1 MLRLISQRTTL
12 FLTLFALTFSSG
24 FSRADDTEIYF
35 TSGSATGNQSNAILP
50 NVLLILDTSG
60 SMDANVGGT
69 GKTRMELMKEAMR
82 EIIGDVQD
90 VNMGL
95 MRFTNNDGGAIVF
108 PIAGIDDPAFT
119 VPSEPDD
126 SQEALA
132 YSIISGNDDAEEIT
146 LGAGLGTVT
155 VNDAVLNV
163 SELPAST
170 GTADVRVD
178 ASVNDADQFG
188 GTVSTNAPFYN
199 DGALQAARF
208 TGLPDLTGATIKSA
222 QFILT
227 ENFGVPATGGVGTL
241 YGEYVANCGDY
252 SGAAAN
258 ELSTRLAANPA
269 AQETKT
275 ANINITGTTFTMQD
289 AGGDLTALIQDL
301 VDAGA
306 GNGGNA
312 MCLFYQ
318 CTSGCGGTFLSY
330 DNSTTEAP
338 QLLIEYET
346 VAAIP
351 DQQTVGLRFQNVRIP
366 QGANILDAK
375 LVLTPTTTDLEAPD
389 GISSPGGASGVEVE
403 IRAEAIDDSAPFV
416 AGGPG
421 SNDISS
427 RAETTNQMDWEL
439 PVTTVDQPITSCVDG
454 NCFNQDL
461 ADVIAEVTDRP
472 GWCGGNALTLLLQ
485 YEEGGKEF
493 YSFDGDSGRAPE
505 LQITYDRTGTLGCV
519 VATENAQIATGVDD
533 VENSG
538 TGGSQLDFEPGNN
551 IGLRFR
557 NLDIPQ
563 GATILDAYITITAR
577 RDDTGASTDINIYGE
592 AEDNPSSYGN
602 VNSRTKTAAT
612 VLWEPSDW
620 TQNITYDTPDISTIV
635 QEIVN
640 RGGWNEGNAMAF
652 IMETTG
658 PNRRGRTYNDS
669 PTRAPR
675 LSITY
680 QSAAGYSPVK
690 TVREKL
696 IELVDDLPTR
706 GWTPITEVIY
716 EAAKYWRGEE
726 IVYGDVRDGDRFSRI
741 SHPGTYCD
749 APGSCSG
756 ADTATNPDFGVFEPA
771 GCPADNQDDADCV
784 NQRITG
790 SPDYISPFN
799 SELSCAANYQILLT
813 DGQANSANMEAT
825 IESEFGSGDFGVDV
839 DGDGDGDGQ
848 CRTQDS
854 EGGVLTTSEL
864 CAIDLAEFMY
874 KNDQSSTLQ
883 NDQTVNT
890 YTVGFNF
897 TDPFVE
903 DMATNAGGEF
913 FEATTATDL
922 VNVFETI
929 LTDVKSDP
937 TSFVAPSLAT
947 NAFNRLLSRD
957 EVYFGLFTPELNA
970 AWDGNVKKYKVCIES
985 DPDGDGN
992 PDCTLGSILDQS
1004 GGLAIDEVTNRFKD
1018 TAQSFWSS
1026 ATDGLTTTAGG
1037 TGAEFDDFTDRIIY
1051 TETTSSGVAPA
1062 SGTLLSGS
1070 GYKITS
1076 NNWDD
1081 AALSP
1086 VRDAVCPTPST
1097 TGGSE
1102 CEDRMLWMLGKVLID
1117 NETDVDDDTRWTVND
1132 VLHSSPSIITYGG
1145 ADTDADNV
1153 IDVFYDKL
1161 VYGSN
1166 DGSLHFVNA
1175 ADNSGKEEWSFMP
1188 QELVN
1193 NQQAVYADAEG
1204 NHIYGMDITPVINQR
1219 DVDGDGSIETGDGD
1233 FVHIIAAMRRGGNNI
1248 YALDVSA
1255 NITSTGQTVTPRFLW
1270 RIEGGTGDYARLA
1283 NTFSR
1288 PVLGN
1293 IKALAPDDTNVP
1305 ADADS
1310 APDVI
1315 TKRVMVFGGGYDTAL
1330 DSSFGTSTANP
1341 NNGNMIYIADPADG
1355 SLIFSVGGPGTG
1367 ADIEIANM
1375 VHSFP
1380 SRVTLLDSDG
1390 DGFQD
1395 RIYIGDTGGQVWR
1408 VDLGADINPSAT
1420 APEGS
1425 TIVGRL
1431 AAISTQGTPADER
1444 RFFEPPSVVQVVDT
1458 LYADAANN
1466 EYDYVLIGT
1475 GNRSN
1480 PLNAVTQDRFYAF
1493 RDYTINRMTDSN
1505 ADNIADDYPRS
1516 GGTPINHTTGGDLV
1530 DVTSSVL
1537 DESSSTVDASFGWF
1551 YDFYTANGNTAGEK
1565 VLSAP
1570 LTLAGTVL
1578 FTTYS
1583 PDASN
1588 NVDACAA
1595 NIGGGFAYNFDI
1607 LSTKATLDWNTTG
1620 LDEVADRKQALGGG
1634 IPSDVVPIFTKEGI
1648 VGIVGVEGGATQLGT
1663 LAGLPRFRTYWYEE
1677 G

>member
-1 MLRLISQRTTL
+1 MFRLLSQRTTL

-24 FSRADDTEIYF
+24 ISRADDTEIYF
-35 TSGSATGNQSNAILP
+35 SSGSATGNQSNAILP

-60 SMDANVGGT
+60 SMDATVSGT

-82 EIIGDVQD
+82 SIIGDVQD

-108 PIAGIDDPAFT
+108 PIAGIDDPAFSI
-119 VPSEPDD
+119 PSEPDD
-126 SQEALA
+126 SQQALA
-132 YSIISGNDDAEEIT
+132 ISVIDGFDDAEEFT
-146 LGAGLGTVT
+146 SGADDDKVT
-155 VNDAVLNV
+155 INDAVLNMNQ
-163 SELPAST
+163 LPPVT
-170 GTADVRVD
+170 GNADVLVAATAD
-178 ASVNDADQFG
+178 DADELG
-188 GTVSTNAPFYN
+188 GFVNTNAPFYN
-199 DGALQAARF
+199 DGALQGARY
-208 TGLPDLTGATIKSA
+208 TGLPDLTGATITSA

-227 ENFGVPATGGVGTL
+227 ENFGVPATGGRANL
-241 YGEYVANCGDY
+241 YGEYVANCGAYVD
-252 SGAAAN
+252 GAGSDI
-258 ELSTRLAANPA
+258 STRLAANPIG
-269 AQETKT
+269 QTVVSSD
-275 ANINITGTTFTMQD
+275 INISGNTFTIED
-289 AGGDLTALIQDL
+289 TGGDLTQLIQDL
-301 VDAGA
+301 VDTGA
-306 GNGGNA
+306 GNAGNS

-318 CTSGCGGTFLSY
+318 CTSGCGGTFDSFET
-330 DNSTTEAP
+330 SAAEAP
-338 QLLIEYET
+338 QLVINYVT
-346 VAAIP
+346 GAATP
-351 DQQTVGLRFQNVRIP
+351 ATQTVGLRFQDVRIP
-366 QGANILDAK
+366 QGATVLEAK
-375 LVLTPTTTDLEAPD
+375 LVLTPTVTDPEAPD
-389 GISSPGGASGVEVE
+389 GVQNNGTGVE
-403 IRAEAIDDSAPFV
+403 IGIGAEAADDSLPFTN
-416 AGGPG
+416 ADE
-421 SNDISS
+421 DITS
-427 RAETTNQMDWEL
+427 RLRTTKEADWEL
-439 PVTTVDQPITSCVDG
+439 PATTADQPITSCDNG
-454 NCFNQDL
+454 NCFGDDL
-461 ADVIAEVTDRP
+461 TDVIQEVVNRP
-472 GWCGGNALTLLLQ
+472 GWCGGNALSLIVQ
-485 YEEGGKEF
+485 YELFGGGKEF
-493 YSFDGDSGRAPE
+493 YSFEGDSGRSAE
-505 LQITYDRTGTLGCV
+505 LQVTYDRTGTLGCI
-519 VATENAQIATGVDD
+519 VATDNAQIATGVDD

-563 GATILDAYITITAR
+563 GATILDARISITAR
-577 RDDTGASTDINIYGE
+577 RDDTGASTDINIFGE
-592 AEDNPSSYGN
+592 ANDNPNSYGN
-602 VNSRTKTAAT
+602 VNSRPKTTAT
-612 VLWEPSDW
+612 VLWEPTDW
-620 TQNITYDTPDISTIV
+620 TQNIVYESPDLSSIV

-680 QSAAGYSPVK
+680 QSSAGYSPIK

-749 APGSCSG
+749 GPGSCSG
-756 ADTATNPDFGVFEPA
+756 ADTTTNPNFGVFEPA
-771 GCPADNQDDADCV
+771 GCPADNQDDSDCV

-790 SPDYISPFN
+790 TPDYISPFD

-813 DGQANSANMEAT
+813 DGQANSANMEST

-854 EGGVLTTSEL
+854 EGGSLTTSER
-864 CAIDLAEFMY
+864 CAIDLAEFMF
-874 KNDQSSTLQ
+874 KNDQSSTLD

-903 DMATNAGGEF
+903 DMAENAGGEF
-913 FEATTATDL
+913 FEATTASDL

-985 DPDGDGN
+985 DPDGDGTE
-992 PDCTLGSILDQS
+992 DCTLGSILDQTS
-1004 GGLAIDEVTNRFKD
+1004 GLAIDEVTNRFKD
-1018 TAQSFWSS
+1018 TAQSFWSG
-1026 ATDGLTTTAGG
+1026 AVDGLTTTAGG
-1037 TGAEFDDFTDRIIY
+1037 TGAEFDDFTNRIIY
-1051 TETTSSGVAPA
+1051 TETTASGVAPA
-1062 SGTLLSGS
+1062 TGTLLSGA

-1076 NNWDD
+1076 TNWDD
-1081 AALSP
+1081 PTLGT
-1086 VRDAVCPTPST
+1086 VRTAVCPTPST
-1097 TGGSE
+1097 TGGSD

-1153 IDVFYDKL
+1153 IDLFYDKL

-1175 ADNSGKEEWSFMP
+1175 ADNSGIEEWSFMP
-1188 QELVN
+1188 QELLN

-1204 NHIYGMDITPVINQR
+1204 NHLYGMDITPVINQL

-1233 FVHIIAAMRRGGNNI
+1233 YVHIIAAMRRGGSNI

-1255 NITSTGQTVTPRFLW
+1255 NVSSTAQQITPRFLW
-1270 RIEGGTGDYARLA
+1270 RIEGGSGDYARLA
-1283 NTFSR
+1283 LTFSR
-1288 PVLGN
+1288 PVLGT
-1293 IKALAPDDTNVP
+1293 IKINT
-1305 ADADS
+1305 S
-1310 APDVI
+1310 SSQ
-1315 TKRVMVFGGGYDTAL
+1315 RVMVFGGGYDTAL
-1330 DSSFGTSTANP
+1330 DTDFGTDAANP
-1341 NNGNMIYIADPADG
+1341 NNGNMIFIADPTDG
-1355 SLIFSVGGPGTG
+1355 SLIFSIGGPGSG
-1367 ADIEIANM
+1367 ADIEVAEMLYSI
-1375 VHSFP
+1375 P

-1390 DGFQD
+1390 DGIQD
-1395 RIYIGDTGGQVWR
+1395 RIYVGDTGGQVWR
-1408 VDLGADINPSAT
+1408 VDLAPDVNPAAAS
-1420 APEGS
+1420 PEGS
-1425 TIVGRL
+1425 SVVGRL
-1431 AAISTQGTPADER
+1431 AAISTQGTEEQER
-1444 RFFEPPSVVQVVDT
+1444 RFFEPPSVVQVKDT
-1458 LYADAANN
+1458 LYAEAANN
-1466 EYDYVLIGT
+1466 EYDYVLIGS
-1475 GNRSN
+1475 GNRAN
-1480 PLNAVTQDRFYAF
+1480 PLNAITQDRFYAL
-1493 RDYTINRMTDSN
+1493 RDYTTNTMVDGN
-1505 ADNIADDYPRS
+1505 ADNLADDYPRS
-1516 GGTPINHTTGGDLV
+1516 GSTPINHTTLGDLI
-1530 DVTSSVL
+1530 DVSTTLL
-1537 DESSSTVDASFGWF
+1537 DENSTTVDASYGWY
-1551 YDFYTANGNTAGEK
+1551 YDFYTANGNEAGEK
-1565 VLSAP
+1565 VLSAA

-1588 NVDACAA
+1588 DVDACAA
-1595 NIGGGFAYNFDI
+1595 NIGGGFAYQFDI
-1607 LSTKATLDWNTTG
+1607 LSTRATLDWNASG
-1620 LDEVADRKQALGGG
+1620 LDAVADRKQALGGG